1 MAKRRNRGDGSLHLR
16 KDGRW
21 EGRYVVGYDDKGL
34 PITKNVLAKTKLECT
49 AKLAQLRGHH
59 AAQSGRDDGYLG
71 GTAAVHLRELDPCLR
86 RDLRHDLFKVQNSD
100 QFLTALR
107 DTAGLDNRRAIG

>member
-34 PITKNVLAKTKLECT
+34 PITKNVLAKTKVQFT
-49 AKLAQLRGHH
+49 
-59 AAQSGRDDGYLG
+59 RDYTG
-71 GTAAVHLRELDPCLR
+71 
-86 RDLRHDLFKVQNSD
+86 
-100 QFLTALR
+100 
-107 DTAGLDNRRAIG
+107 